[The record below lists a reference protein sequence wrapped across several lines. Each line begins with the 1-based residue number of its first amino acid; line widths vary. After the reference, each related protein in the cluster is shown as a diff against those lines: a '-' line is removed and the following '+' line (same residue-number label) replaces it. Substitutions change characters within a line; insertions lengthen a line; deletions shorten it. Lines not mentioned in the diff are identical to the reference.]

1 MRLRTLLS
9 TVLCLTLASAV
20 SAQDKKLDVGQA
32 APGLDIEE
40 WVKGSETTIEG
51 GSVYVVEFW
60 ATWCA
65 PCRKA
70 IPHLTKLQD
79 YYGSDE
85 LRVIGVSTEEVDT
98 VKKFVKRQ
106 GDRMNYTVAVDRR
119 GASERAWTRAAKLD
133 GIPAAFIV
141 DRNGKIQFIGNPHDD
156 DFDLILDL
164 VINGRYDAKMAAES
178 KSQRESIRNARR
190 MKNWRMANR
199 LMDDLIETDTYAFA
213 PMALK
218 KFEMTLVDMN
228 DEAAAYKYAEKL
240 LDQYAGDSWVL
251 GRLARTI
258 ATDPVIP
265 DDKRNFDIALS
276 AAKQAAEAGRA
287 NADAYAVQAL
297 VHFHAGNIDE
307 AVSLQKKAY
316 FKARPQKKAGYKRT
330 LESYQA
336 ARAKASLGG

>member
-1 MRLRTLLS
+1 MLS
-9 TVLCLTLASAV
+9 TIVCLSLAS
-20 SAQDKKLDVGQA
+20 SAMAADKLEVGHA

-40 WVKGSETTIEG
+40 WVKGSETSISN

-79 YYGSDE
+79 YYGDDE
-85 LRVIGVSTEEVDT
+85 LKVIGVSTEELDT
-98 VKKFVKRQ
+98 VKTFVKRQ

-133 GIPAAFIV
+133 GIPAAFII

-156 DFDLILDL
+156 EFDMTLDL
-164 VINGRYDAKMAAES
+164 VINGRFDAKLAAES
-178 KSQRESIRNARR
+178 KSQRESIRNARK
-190 MKNWRMANR
+190 MKNWRMATR
-199 LMDDLIETDTYAFA
+199 LMDDLIDTDAYAFA
-213 PMALK
+213 PVALA
-218 KFEMTLVDMN
+218 KFEMMLVDMN
-228 DEAAAYKYAEKL
+228 DQAGAYKYAGQLLEKYSS
-240 LDQYAGDSWVL
+240 DAWVL

-265 DDKRNFDIALS
+265 DEKRNYKVALA
-276 AAKQAAEAGRA
+276 AAKKAAEAGRA
-287 NADAYAVQAL
+287 DADAYAVQAL
-297 VHFHAGNIDE
+297 VHFHAGDVAE
-307 AVSLQKKAY
+307 AVALQKKAY
-316 FKARPQKKAGYKRT
+316 FTARPQRKATYKRT

-336 ARAKASLGG
+336 ARAQSGMGG